1 MCRFLANPRRIAM
14 QNTMKLGLV
23 AAAALAMWN
32 GAQAW
37 DEKGK
42 AHDTDNDHVMVR
54 PDDIKWGP
62 GPPALPAGAKA
73 AILTGDPSKSGLYVL
88 RAKLPDGYQVPPHW
102 HPTDENVTVIK
113 GTLMVGKG
121 DKLNADAS
129 QALPAGSFMR
139 MPKEMHHFAW
149 AKGETII
156 QVHGIGPF
164 QITYVNA
171 ADDPR
176 KK

>member
-1 MCRFLANPRRIAM
+1 MRTSM
-14 QNTMKLGLV
+14 SLGIV
-23 AAAALAMWN
+23 AAAVLALWA
-32 GAQAW
+32 GTRAA
-37 DEKGK
+37 DDKGK
-42 AHDTDNDHVMVR
+42 DHVGDKDHVVAK

-62 GPPALPAGAKA
+62 APPGLPAGAKA
-73 AILTGDPSKSGLYVL
+73 AVLMGDPGKAVPYVL
-88 RAKLPDGYQVPPHW
+88 RAKLPDGYKVPPHW
-102 HPTDENVTVIK
+102 HPTDENVTVIQ

-121 DKLNADAS
+121 EKFNAEGS
-129 QALPAGSFMR
+129 EALPVGSFMR
-139 MPKEMHHFAW
+139 MPKEMRHFAW

-164 QITYVNA
+164 DINYVNA

>member
-1 MCRFLANPRRIAM
+1 MLKSMR
-14 QNTMKLGLV
+14 LGIV
-23 AAAALAMWN
+23 AAATLALWT
-32 GAQAW
+32 GAQAG
-37 DEKGK
+37 DEKGHGSDK
-42 AHDTDNDHVMVR
+42 DHVLVR

-62 GPPALPAGAKA
+62 SPSALPAGAKA
-73 AILTGDPSKSGLYVL
+73 AVLSGDPSKTGLYVL
-88 RAKLPDGYQVPPHW
+88 RAKMPDGYKVPPHW
-102 HPTDENVTVIK
+102 HPTDENVTVLK

-121 DKLNADAS
+121 GKFNADAS
-129 QALPAGSFMR
+129 EALPAGSFMR
-139 MPKEMHHFAW
+139 MPKEMRHFAW

-164 QITYVNA
+164 EINYVNA

>member
-1 MCRFLANPRRIAM
+1 MLKSMRLCI
-14 QNTMKLGLV
+14 V
-23 AAAALAMWN
+23 AAATLAIWT
-32 GAQAW
+32 GAQAG
-37 DEKGK
+37 DEKGHGLDK
-42 AHDTDNDHVMVR
+42 DHVMVR

-62 GPPALPAGAKA
+62 SPSALPAGAKA
-73 AILTGDPSKSGLYVL
+73 AVLSGDPSKAASYVL
-88 RAKLPDGYQVPPHW
+88 RLKLPDGYRVPPHW

-113 GTLMVGKG
+113 GTFMVSKG
-121 DKLNADAS
+121 DKFNSDAS
-129 QALPAGSFMR
+129 EAMPAGSFVR
-139 MPKEMHHFAW
+139 MPKEMRHFAW

-164 QITYVNA
+164 EINYVNA